1 MNKKSGTTKH
11 SRSVP
16 RTRTDLVAG
25 DAQEYTDGL
34 HTQHQSAIIFGC
46 RSRRVKGCIKAKI
59 AYSLQESNT
68 EMSTAEV
75 DSS

>member
-16 RTRTDLVAG
+16 GTRTDLVAG

-46 RSRRVKGCIKAKI
+46 WSRRVKAKI